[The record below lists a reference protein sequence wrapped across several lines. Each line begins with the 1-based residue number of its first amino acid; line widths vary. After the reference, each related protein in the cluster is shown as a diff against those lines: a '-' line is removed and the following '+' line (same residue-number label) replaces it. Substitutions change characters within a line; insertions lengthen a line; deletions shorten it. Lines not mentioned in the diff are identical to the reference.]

1 MTTIR
6 IMTYFVRKCR
16 GGDGQVD
23 LDRIADVI
31 AEGAPD
37 IVALQDV
44 GDEAASDQ
52 IVTLSRRLGMKSY
65 AAPGCGGNAFL
76 SYYPLKGVLAYDL
89 GKGGSCLRADADI
102 DGKRLHLLN
111 LRLKTGKLERQ
122 QQISSLLGP
131 DLLGDRALTCPTLIL
146 GDFADYY
153 WGAGNMALNMNLSK
167 GVRSLWR
174 GTFPACCP
182 VVDRDRAYTRGHLR
196 IVDSTI
202 LWSKLARRASTHLP
216 LIVTAQIT
224 DPRTFLRTEKLKRSR
239 MEVAPG

>member
-23 LDRIADVI
+23 PDRIADVI
-31 AEGAPD
+31 SEGAPD

-44 GDEAASDQ
+44 GDEAGPDQ
-52 IVTLSRRLGMKSY
+52 LDYLSRRLGMKAY
-65 AAPGCGGNAFL
+65 ASPRCGGNAFL
-76 SYYPLKGVLAYDL
+76 SYFPLKGVQEYDL

-102 DGKRLHLLN
+102 EGKRLHLLN
-111 LRLKTGKLERQ
+111 LQLKTDKQERQ

-131 DLLGDRALTCPTLIL
+131 ELLGDRSLTCPTLIL

-153 WGAGNMALNMNLSK
+153 WGAGNMALNMNLRK
-167 GVRSLWR
+167 GARHQWR

-182 VVDRDRAYTRGHLR
+182 LFDRDRAYTRGHLR
-196 IVDSTI
+196 IIDSTI
-202 LWSKLARRASTHLP
+202 LWSKLARKASSHLP
-216 LIVTAQIT
+216 LILTAQIT
-224 DPRTFLRTEKLKRSR
+224 DPRTFLRAEKLKRSR

>member
-1 MTTIR
+1 VATIR
-6 IMTYFVRKCR
+6 IMTYFVHRCL

-23 LDRIADVI
+23 PDRIADVI

-37 IVALQDV
+37 IVALQDI
-44 GDEAASDQ
+44 GADSASDQ
-52 IVTLSRRLGMKSY
+52 LDYLAKRLGMKSY
-65 AAPGCGGNAFL
+65 AGSCAGGNAFL
-76 SYYPLKGVLAYDL
+76 SYYPLKGVQGYDL
-89 GKGGSCLRADADI
+89 GKGGRCLRADADI

-111 LRLKTGKLERQ
+111 LCLKSGKLERQ

-131 DLLGDRALTCPTLIL
+131 DLLGDRSLTCPTLLI

-153 WGAGNMALNMNLSK
+153 WGAGNMALNMNLNK
-167 GVRSLWR
+167 GARSLWR

-182 VVDRDRAYTRGHLR
+182 VVDRDRAYTRGYLR

-202 LWSKLARRASTHLP
+202 LWSKLARKASTHLP
-216 LIVTAQIT
+216 LILTAQIT
-224 DPRTFLRTEKLKRSR
+224 DPRTFLRTEKIKRTR

>member
-1 MTTIR
+1 
-6 IMTYFVRKCR
+6 MTYFVRKCR
-16 GGDGQVD
+16 GGDGKID
-23 LDRIADVI
+23 PDRVVDVI

-44 GDEAASDQ
+44 SGDAVPDQ
-52 IVTLSRRLGMKSY
+52 LDHLSKRLGMKSY
-65 AAPGCGGNAFL
+65 AAPGCGNNAYL
-76 SYYPLKGVLAYDL
+76 SYYPLKGVQEYDL
-89 GKGGSCLRADADI
+89 GQGGNCLRADADI

-111 LRLKTGKLERQ
+111 VCLKNGNSERRE
-122 QQISSLLGP
+122 QIDTLLGP

-153 WGAGNMALNMNLSK
+153 WGAGNMALNLNLSK

-182 VVDRDRAYTRGHLR
+182 VVDRDRAYYRGHLR

-202 LWSKLARRASTHLP
+202 LWSKLARKASTHLP
-216 LIVTAQIT
+216 LILTAQIT
-224 DPRTFLRTEKLKRSR
+224 DPRTFLRAENLKRSR

>member
-23 LDRIADVI
+23 PDRIADVI

-37 IVALQDV
+37 IVALQDI
-44 GDEAASDQ
+44 GDEVATDQ
-52 IVTLSRRLGMKSY
+52 LNYLSGRLGMKCYSTS
-65 AAPGCGGNAFL
+65 PCGGNAFL
-76 SYYPLKGVLAYDL
+76 SYYPLKGVLEYDL

-102 DGKRLHLLN
+102 EGKRLHLLN
-111 LRLKTGKLERQ
+111 LCLKSGKLERRH
-122 QQISSLLGP
+122 QIDALLGP

-153 WGAGNMALNMNLSK
+153 WGAGNLALNVNLSK

-174 GTFPACCP
+174 GTFPACFP
-182 VVDRDRAYTRGHLR
+182 VVDRDRAYYRGYLR

-202 LWSKLARRASTHLP
+202 LWSKLARKASTHLP
-216 LIVTAQIT
+216 LILTAQIT
-224 DPRTFLRTEKLKRSR
+224 DPRTFLRAENLKRSR